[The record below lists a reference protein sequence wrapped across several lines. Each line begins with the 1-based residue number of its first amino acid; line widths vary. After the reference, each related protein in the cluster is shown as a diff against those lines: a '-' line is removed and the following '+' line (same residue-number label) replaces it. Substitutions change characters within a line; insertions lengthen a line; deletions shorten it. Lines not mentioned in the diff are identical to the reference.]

1 MSRRQRK
8 NVKKREKDSGS
19 LNNLVNTTSI
29 PSTTN
34 TTSSNTNNLTSTSV
48 SVFTS
53 KELLTCSSQTTTS
66 NCKDNNSTSN
76 PPKVQRKR
84 NGLPSRLY
92 VSINLSK
99 EHITI
104 SIFALQMSR
113 NCFFNIYFRY
123 YCLFATYFMIQEE
136 IRMFHPL
143 RKVSFHEFIPIQ
155 KRNITV
161 SCVIIF
167 CLNYQSIIIKSMIK

>member
-92 VSINLSK
+92 VSINLSD
-99 EHITI
+99 E
-104 SIFALQMSR
+104 R
-113 NCFFNIYFRY
+113 IYIHLHNYILDQNTLRTLGFPLESQLSPGKKG
-123 YCLFATYFMIQEE
+123 CLGNLIDF
-136 IRMFHPL
+136 
-143 RKVSFHEFIPIQ
+143 K
-155 KRNITV
+155 K
-161 SCVIIF
+161 
-167 CLNYQSIIIKSMIK
+167 K